1 MKHYLKHYLWEARAY
16 YRQVAG
22 LLFLGSA
29 CGIVLNVAVI
39 LPFILLGRAIDVAL
53 AVEQGQAAVSD
64 VVRAAC
70 AYVGGSMLYFLTRM
84 GKRWWLRTAVRRA
97 VANVRADALRGV
109 LSWPM
114 EWFHQEPI
122 GDLMS
127 RIIGDADVF
136 GRGFNESTT
145 ELWDTWLFSFSLV
158 GAMIAYDPRLTL
170 LVLLPVPLA
179 MFLAYASRKW
189 VRERTLSVR
198 VANADLSVALQEHL
212 AGIRILRLFGRTD
225 EAVDRI
231 DRLSGRLRQANL
243 AEARLRLGLQPIYS
257 ILIISGVILVVWLG
271 GQSVIR
277 GVMTTGGLVAFMQL
291 YLRFVLRGH
300 RIPLF
305 FNRIQ
310 SAGVGW
316 DRLRRLMAEP
326 LPVALEPR
334 LASFRPAHVTGLYR
348 AEAAAPGVSTGP
360 LSARLRDVVFRY
372 PGAPS
377 RALEGVSLDI
387 PAGSLIAIT
396 GPVGSGKSALL
407 RALIGLY
414 PLEDGQVLVDGRP
427 IEGMSPAER
436 ASRIGYVPQDPGLFS
451 GSVLENIGLEDA
463 KAGGDEGLLRRV
475 IAQASLERD
484 VGEFLGGVEAQIG
497 EGGIRVSGGQRQRI
511 AIARALAVSRRGSPG
526 MLLLDDPFAA
536 IDVETEGLIIGAL
549 REAFGPSAPPDRRA
563 TIVLCSHRLAAF
575 RHADLVVVLDQGRVA
590 AKGSH
595 QELLAA
601 GGLYARIYRAQH
613 EIEQGIAPEE
623 IA

>member
-1 MKHYLKHYLWEARAY
+1 MRHYLWEARAY

-22 LLFLGSA
+22 LLLLGSA
-29 CGIVLNVAVI
+29 CGVVLNVVVI
-39 LPFILLGRAIDVAL
+39 LPFILLGKAIDVAL
-53 AVEQGQAAVSD
+53 AMEQGEATVRD
-64 VVRAAC
+64 VVWAAC
-70 AYVGGSMLYFLTRM
+70 AYVGGSMLYFVTRM

-114 EWFHQEPI
+114 EWLHQAPV

-127 RIIGDADVF
+127 RIIGDTQIF
-136 GRGFNESTT
+136 GSGFNESTT

-158 GAMIAYDPRLTL
+158 GAMIAYDLRLTL
-170 LVLLPVPLA
+170 LVMLPVPLA
-179 MFLAYASRKW
+179 MLLAYASRSW
-189 VRERTLSVR
+189 VRGRSLSVR
-198 VANADLSVALQEHL
+198 MANAELSVALQEHL

-225 EAVDRI
+225 EAVDRV
-231 DRLSGRLRQANL
+231 DRLSARLKQANL
-243 AEARLRLGLQPIYS
+243 AEARLRLGLQPVYS
-257 ILIISGVILVVWLG
+257 VLIISGVILVVWLG
-271 GQSVIR
+271 GQSVIH

-310 SAGVGW
+310 SAEVAW

-326 LPVALEPR
+326 VPVALEPP
-334 LASFRPAHVTGLYR
+334 LASFRPAHVSGLYQV
-348 AEAAAPGVSTGP
+348 EAADTVASCGP
-360 LSARLRDVVFRY
+360 LSASLRNVVFGY
-372 PGAPS
+372 PGGTS
-377 RALEGVSLDI
+377 RALQGVSLEI

-407 RALIGLY
+407 RALMGLY
-414 PLEDGQVLVDGRP
+414 PLEDGQVLVDGKP
-427 IEGMSPAER
+427 IDEMSPDER
-436 ASRIGYVPQDPGLFS
+436 AARMGYVPQDPGLFS

-463 KAGGDEGLLRRV
+463 RGGESQGLLERV
-475 IAQASLERD
+475 IGQASLERD
-484 VGEFLGGVEAQIG
+484 VQEFRGGVEAQIG
-497 EGGIRVSGGQRQRI
+497 EGGIQVSGGQRQRI

-536 IDVETEGLIIGAL
+536 IDVETEGQIIGAL
-549 REAFGPSAPPDRRA
+549 RQAYGPSAPPERQA

-575 RHADLVVVLDQGRVA
+575 PHADLVVVLDEGRVVA
-590 AKGSH
+590 QGSH
-595 QELLAA
+595 QELFAA

-613 EIEQGIAPEE
+613 EIEQVRAPGE
-623 IA
+623 AA